1 MLTPAKLDK
10 LPEPMVQLM
19 SELQDDIIKDICRR
33 ITKANFHCR
42 SNFPSES
49 KFASSNYLTPTAEW
63 QLYKANQ
70 LRLSSADINRRIAR
84 QLKMRES
91 TVRELYTEA
100 VKAAIHEDAEIYRY
114 AIVEGKLDSSY
125 GERLSSYTRSV
136 AFNDVFKQGLKNTN
150 GLMRNLTNS
159 MAAVS
164 NRQLS
169 DALDL
174 AYLKVASGAFTPAQ
188 AIFEAVQKLGAD
200 GIKTVKY
207 DSGRTDQ
214 VDVAV
219 RRAVLT
225 GINKIC
231 CDMQL
236 DLAKE
241 MDSELV
247 EVTAHLG
254 ARPSHAE
261 WQGQIYSLKK
271 GHPKYPYFYDATG
284 YGTGDGLGGWNCR
297 HSFFPYFE
305 GISEAANAPDFSK
318 AENLEQYNNTQKQR
332 AYERSIRKSKRELA
346 AIDSARAAT
355 SDPELKAKLDLSFEK
370 KSVTLKKREAK
381 LQEFCRQTGSYVDT
395 SRVRVDGFGKS
406 VSQKAV
412 WAVKKRATAEQ
423 SFSDGL
429 KDIKGLAEI
438 AKGKATSI
446 KYDKLPEEFRSRFE
460 AQLIKCDSNV
470 GKLLKLWVDKT
481 DIHIT
486 DSKESFYYKY
496 FDYIDINPKRD
507 PAILSHE
514 MFHRIDFKNNI
525 TKNSIFEK
533 SLKKDYQA
541 IYEAS
546 GGNVTQYLINK
557 YPNAFKTN
565 KIGNVILKEKYNG
578 ISDIFSGITQND
590 LQIGLFHTKK
600 YWQDD
605 SRRCASESWANY
617 GYIKYYNDPDVI
629 KMFEELFPTFNY
641 QTNRMVVKLL
651 NVER

>member
-19 SELQDDIIKDICRR
+19 AELQDDIIKDICRR
-33 ITKANFHCR
+33 ITKA
-42 SNFPSES
+42 
-49 KFASSNYLTPTAEW
+49 NYLTPTAEW

-70 LRLSSADINRRIAR
+70 LRLSSADINRRIAK
-84 QLKMRES
+84 QLKMRER
-91 TVRELYTEA
+91 TVKELYTEA
-100 VKAAIHEDAEIYRY
+100 VKTAIHEDAEIYRY
-114 AIVEGKLDSSY
+114 AIAEKKLDESY
-125 GERLSSYTRSV
+125 GEKLSSYTRSV
-136 AFNDVFKQGLKNTN
+136 AFNDVFKRGLKNTN

-207 DSGRTDQ
+207 DSGHTDQ

-225 GINKIC
+225 GINKTC

-241 MDSELV
+241 MDCELV
-247 EVTAHLG
+247 EVTSHLG

-318 AENLEQYNNTQKQR
+318 AENLEEYNNSQQQR

-346 AIDSARAAT
+346 AIDSARNTT
-355 SDPELKAKLDLSFEK
+355 SDPELKAKLDRSFEK
-370 KSVTLKKREAK
+370 KSVTLKNREAK
-381 LQEFCRQTGSYVDT
+381 LQEFCKQTGSYVDT

-412 WAVKKRATAEQ
+412 WANKAYNSKHGRGANLSTSSSSKDSFVHKIGTIDFNDKKAVTEYMEKFENKFAHKDREYCLVITPNGDMYVAKGRAAEIDTDKIFGDKLKGSWNTHTHPPDQ
-423 SFSDGL
+423 TEYSFSTRDVSGAALDGTAVMRASDTKYCYEIRFNGKKFSEDEL
-429 KDIKGLAEI
+429 VDAIGI
-438 AKGKATSI
+438 AKE
-446 KYDKLPEEFRSRFE
+446 LRN
-460 AQLIKCDSNV
+460 DSFDAK
-470 GKLLKLWVDKT
+470 GYTMADYVDKYEHSIIE
-481 DIHIT
+481 DICET
-486 DSKESFYYKY
+486 LGVEYTRWK
-496 FDYIDINPKRD
+496 
-507 PAILSHE
+507 
-514 MFHRIDFKNNI
+514 KN
-525 TKNSIFEK
+525 
-533 SLKKDYQA
+533 
-541 IYEAS
+541 
-546 GGNVTQYLINK
+546 
-557 YPNAFKTN
+557 
-565 KIGNVILKEKYNG
+565 
-578 ISDIFSGITQND
+578 
-590 LQIGLFHTKK
+590 
-600 YWQDD
+600 
-605 SRRCASESWANY
+605 
-617 GYIKYYNDPDVI
+617 
-629 KMFEELFPTFNY
+629 
-641 QTNRMVVKLL
+641 
-651 NVER
+651 

>member
-19 SELQDDIIKDICRR
+19 AELQDDILKDICRR
-33 ITKANFHCR
+33 LTK
-42 SNFPSES
+42 
-49 KFASSNYLTPTAEW
+49 SNYLTPTAEW

-84 QLKMRES
+84 QLKMRER

-114 AIVEGKLDSSY
+114 AIVEGKLDGSY

-225 GINKIC
+225 GINKTC

-241 MDSELV
+241 MDCELV
-247 EVTAHLG
+247 EVTSHLG

-318 AENLEQYNNTQKQR
+318 AENLEEYNNSQQQR

-355 SDPELKAKLDLSFEK
+355 SDPELKAKLDRSFEK
-370 KSVTLKKREAK
+370 KSVTLKNREAK

-412 WAVKKRATAEQ
+412 WANKKADKTLDNNNESGIIKSKQQSELGILKQKLRADDRISKEYYTAIRDKFSHGSDIAKKAFNKFVPINSVENSAYEGTAFYSTYTQKICMHYGADLVNSRGKAVTWFHEHGHLIDDMAGQVSNDTEFLNKLKSDVFDYRMHIGEKYNLKTFDKVDKKISSGLDDMRKHSAVSDLLDGLTNGNIQGCAKHSPYPDGKSYWNDRTLTAEA
-423 SFSDGL
+423 F
-429 KDIKGLAEI
+429 AHM
-438 AKGKATSI
+438 
-446 KYDKLPEEFRSRFE
+446 FE
-460 AQLIKCDSNV
+460 AQFDTVRYKEL
-470 GKLLKLWVDKT
+470 
-481 DIHIT
+481 
-486 DSKESFYYKY
+486 SKVFPNSLAY
-496 FDYIDINPKRD
+496 F
-507 PAILSHE
+507 E
-514 MFHRIDFKNNI
+514 
-525 TKNSIFEK
+525 
-533 SLKKDYQA
+533 
-541 IYEAS
+541 
-546 GGNVTQYLINK
+546 NK
-557 YPNAFKTN
+557 
-565 KIGNVILKEKYNG
+565 LKE
-578 ISDIFSGITQND
+578 
-590 LQIGLFHTKK
+590 
-600 YWQDD
+600 
-605 SRRCASESWANY
+605 A
-617 GYIKYYNDPDVI
+617 
-629 KMFEELFPTFNY
+629 
-641 QTNRMVVKLL
+641 VK
-651 NVER
+651 